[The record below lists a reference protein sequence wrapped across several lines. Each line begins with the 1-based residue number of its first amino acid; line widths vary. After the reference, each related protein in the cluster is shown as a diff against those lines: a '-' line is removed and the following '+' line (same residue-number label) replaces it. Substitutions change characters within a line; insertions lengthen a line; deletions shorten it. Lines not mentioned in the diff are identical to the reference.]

1 MEGRILAFWT
11 KRKKKLYFFSY
22 SGVATH
28 YVPSS
33 RLPALEARLSEID
46 NPTHDIINT
55 AIEEF
60 SAEMDQELEF
70 SLGGDVRA
78 AIDR

>member
-1 MEGRILAFWT
+1 MLSQLCRYA
-11 KRKKKLYFFSY
+11 
-22 SGVATH
+22 GVATH

-33 RLPALEARLSEID
+33 RIAALEARLSEID
-46 NPTHDIINT
+46 NPTHDVINT

-60 SAEMDQELEF
+60 SAEMDQEASF
-70 SLGGDVRA
+70 SLAGDVRA